1 MINPPDLLTQ
11 TSKNGKIE
19 PKFLLN
25 SLRGGNMDILS
36 DTLQV
41 VRLTGAIFFDARL
54 SSPWAFYSA
63 PADELRSRL
72 HSSSECL
79 TLFHILDKGE
89 CWVTIK
95 GHVSFLMREGDAVVF
110 PHGSPHIVSSLQKPE
125 PATIQPTPIDELLQ
139 LGKHGIASIT
149 AGGNGTPSRFIC
161 GYLQCDQRFNP
172 LVGAMPTV
180 VWLRRSTH
188 SESPLIVEDGE
199 FPPWCIVTLEK
210 GQWLETTLQHTI
222 QELNSGNPGNTA
234 MLARLWEIM
243 FVEVLRRYMQQLP
256 EEYEGWLSAVKDRRI
271 GQVLQLMHAEPNRAW
286 TVEDLAEA
294 AAVSRSTLAQRFTA
308 LIGETPMQYLTGWRM
323 QLAKNLLRQTNL
335 TIPEIASRT
344 GYTSEVSFNHAFKRN
359 VGQPPV
365 MWRKGAEQSLKGGSE
380 RS

>member
-1 MINPPDLLTQ
+1 
-11 TSKNGKIE
+11 
-19 PKFLLN
+19 
-25 SLRGGNMDILS
+25 MDILS

-41 VRLTGAIFFDARL
+41 VRLTGAIFFDAHL

-89 CWVTIK
+89 CWITIK
-95 GHVSFLMREGDAVVF
+95 GHASFLMREGDAVVF
-110 PHGSPHIVSSLQKPE
+110 PHGSSHIVSSLQKHE
-125 PATIQPTPIDELLQ
+125 PAAIQPTPIDELLRSAK
-139 LGKHGIASIT
+139 GGIASIT
-149 AGGNGTPSRFIC
+149 AGGNGMSSRFIC
-161 GYLQCDQRFNP
+161 GYLQCDQKFNP
-172 LVGAMPTV
+172 LVGSMPTV
-180 VWLRRSTH
+180 VWLRRSRNG
-188 SESPLIVEDGE
+188 ESPLIGEDGQL
-199 FPPWCIVTLEK
+199 PPWCIVSLER

-222 QELNSGNPGNTA
+222 QELNSPNPGNTA

-243 FVEVLRRYMQQLP
+243 FVEVLRRYMRQLP

-271 GQVLQLMHAEPNRAW
+271 GQVLQLMHAEPNRTW

-308 LIGETPMQYLTGWRM
+308 LIGETPMQYLTNWRM
-323 QLAKNLLRQTNL
+323 QLAKHLLRQTNL
-335 TIPEIASRT
+335 TISEIASRT
-344 GYTSEVSFNHAFKRN
+344 GYTSEVAFNHAFKRY
-359 VGQPPV
+359 VGRPPV
-365 MWRKGAEQSLKGGSE
+365 AWRKGAELLPEDGSD